1 VVAVASLVSQM
12 PIKVLEENAD
22 YRYFTLITTVTYE
35 NKNTNGTMWQL
46 TEGEKELGLFMNN
59 SWQTVYLL
67 NASYPIGNIDV
78 DEDGNPVA
86 FMDFPQPTIPPGEN
100 LTFTVFYKVVLKPRA
115 LSRILLNNSGTL
127 ADIPQSLVDSFCLA
141 NGPWQPNDPAIDA
154 LADDVAANKTNI
166 LDILLGFVA
175 WIKQN
180 IRYETLDVPRYP
192 NETLLQHAG
201 DCDDQANLL
210 ISLCRAT
217 GIPAYLQI
225 GCIYMPAKHTTNS
238 YWNGQWIST
247 LTRIGWHG
255 WAIVYVPPWGWLP
268 VDLTYAEGIESDS
281 LNSIVNAA
289 IITQPTAQYSNVT
302 VADYV
307 LDSLT
312 WRSFIIS
319 KEFRIQTHDT
329 MIEDTSTE
337 QNSQQYTGT
346 RIRLYPYFYF
356 IWFPFWLSGL
366 TCFLHLRQMAG
377 FSE

>member
-1 VVAVASLVSQM
+1 MVAAAASLVNQM
-12 PIKVLEENAD
+12 PTKVLEENAD
-22 YRYFTLITTVTYE
+22 YRYFTLITTVIYE
-35 NKNTNGTMWQL
+35 NKNANGTMWQL
-46 TEGEKELGLFMNN
+46 AEDEKELGLFMNN

-67 NASYPIGNIDV
+67 NASYPIENTNV

-86 FMDFPQPTIPPGEN
+86 FVDFPQPTIPPGEN

-115 LSRILLNNSGTL
+115 LSSILLNNSGTL
-127 ADIPQSLVDSFCLA
+127 ADIPQSLVDIFCLA

-154 LADDVAANKTNI
+154 LADEVAVDKTKVLEI
-166 LDILLGFVA
+166 VLGFVS

-180 IRYETLDVPRYP
+180 VRYATLDVPRYP

-210 ISLCRAT
+210 ISLCRAM

-225 GCIYMPAKHTTNS
+225 GCIYMPTKQTTNS

-247 LTRIGWHG
+247 LTKIGWHG

-268 VDLTYAEGIESDS
+268 VDLTYAEGIESDP

-289 IITQPTAQYSNVT
+289 IITQPTVQYGNIT

-307 LDSLT
+307 LDSFA
-312 WRSFIIS
+312 WRNSIIS
-319 KEFRIQTHDT
+319 KEFHIQTHDT
-329 MIEDTSTE
+329 MIEDTSIE
-337 QNSQQYTGT
+337 QNSQKHTGL
-346 RIRLYPYFYF
+346 RIKFYPYFHF
-356 IWFPFWLSGL
+356 IWFPF
-366 TCFLHLRQMAG
+366 G
-377 FSE
+377 FAA